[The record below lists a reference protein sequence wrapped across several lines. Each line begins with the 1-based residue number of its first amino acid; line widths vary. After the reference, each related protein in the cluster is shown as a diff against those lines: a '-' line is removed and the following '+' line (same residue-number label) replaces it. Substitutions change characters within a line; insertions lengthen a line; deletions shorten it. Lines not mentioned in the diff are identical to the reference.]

1 MIQVKNISLVVNAV
15 LVIAVGVLYYL
26 HFSGHRPTDSSGD
39 SEDTLKLGGMEDVA
53 IAYVNSDSL
62 LKKYDYF
69 KDLEKQFNDKR
80 DKYDAE
86 YRNRAQGLQ
95 TEIANFQQNVGN
107 MTISQAK
114 AVEEDLQRKQQNL
127 VMYQEGLTRDL
138 VAEEAKMNEQLYDRV
153 SEYLKGY
160 GEEHDLQLVLTYTK
174 GSGVLFADRAMD
186 ITETV
191 IEGLNAAYSR
201 GQNSGSPA
209 MNAPD
214 TTSGQ

>member
-1 MIQVKNISLVVNAV
+1 MKNISLIVNAV
-15 LVIAVGVLYYL
+15 LLVAVGVLYYL
-26 HFSGHRPTDSSGD
+26 HFTGHRPSIDTGDGSDS
-39 SEDTLKLGGMEDVA
+39 LNLGGMEDVA

-69 KDLEKQFNDKR
+69 KDLEKQFNEKR

-127 VMYQEGLTRDL
+127 VMYQESLTREL
-138 VAEEAKMNEQLYDRV
+138 VGEEAKMNEQLYDRV
-153 SEYLKGY
+153 AEYLKGY

-174 GSGVLFADRAMD
+174 GSGVLFADKAMD

-191 IEGLNAAYSR
+191 IEGLNASYAR
-201 GQNSGSPA
+201 GRQDGAATKSAS
-209 MNAPD
+209 D
-214 TTSGQ
+214 TTAGK